1 MPLCIKTLSDNT
13 GAEASSNKMFSM
25 SKPVCYFLERLCLL
39 SAQTNMEIDV
49 GHIPGHDN
57 IIADALSRWDME
69 SPIPFNLQISDR
81 CRMSLQDLW
90 ISHQKPQFYPQDIC
104 VPWSLPR

>member
-1 MPLCIKTLSDNT
+1 
-13 GAEASSNKMFSM
+13 M
-25 SKPVCYFLERLCLL
+25 SKPMCYFLERLCLL

-81 CRMSLQDLW
+81 CRLSLQDLW